1 MNIKKAKKIMLKEK
15 EETLLRYK
23 ITEEYLIKRISEGE
37 ESKREEL
44 IIVQDDI
51 REFENLIEFLRK

>member
-1 MNIKKAKKIMLKEK
+1 MLKEK